1 MEIEYGVEVITVYAL
16 LELMI
21 LMVLVLDVTSML
33 ISSIT
38 AIMVDVT
45 ALQTIIVEIMDYVK
59 HALMAINGTVLLSN
73 VFLFQ

>member
-1 MEIEYGVEVITVYAL
+1 MEIEYGVEVITVYVL

-59 HALMAINGTVLLSN
+59 HVLMVINGTVLLSN

>member
-1 MEIEYGVEVITVYAL
+1 MEIEYGVEVITVYVL

-33 ISSIT
+33 ISSIAAT
-38 AIMVDVT
+38 MVDVT

>member
-33 ISSIT
+33 ISSIAAT
-38 AIMVDVT
+38 MVDVT

-59 HALMAINGTVLLSN
+59 HVLMVINGTVLLSN

>member
-1 MEIEYGVEVITVYAL
+1 MEIEYGVEVITVYVL

>member
-59 HALMAINGTVLLSN
+59 HVLMVINGTVLLSN

>member
-1 MEIEYGVEVITVYAL
+1 MEIEYGVEVITVYVL

-33 ISSIT
+33 ISSIAAT
-38 AIMVDVT
+38 MVDVT

-59 HALMAINGTVLLSN
+59 HVLMVINGTVLLSN